1 MNRAFVSENDG
12 WRRCRKF
19 MEDCMMADEHGN
31 CILEHCRIYP
41 DREAA
46 AKRAGRAEKVERPRP
61 CHAKPRTA
69 GALPC
74 AAAAAVGRPG
84 LEIMQNN
91 RLEAGRRQR

>member
-46 AKRAGRAEKVERPRP
+46 AESQPQKEQK
-61 CHAKPRTA
+61 K
-69 GALPC
+69 
-74 AAAAAVGRPG
+74 
-84 LEIMQNN
+84 
-91 RLEAGRRQR
+91 

>member
-46 AKRAGRAEKVERPRP
+46 AESQPQKEQKEQ
-61 CHAKPRTA
+61 KK
-69 GALPC
+69 
-74 AAAAAVGRPG
+74 
-84 LEIMQNN
+84 
-91 RLEAGRRQR
+91 